1 MPSQTLLLPPLAR
14 LDDVEGLPRLLGR
27 ADVLPARPAGLL
39 PALADAFAL
48 PAGGLP
54 AAALLRE
61 AAVHDAG
68 GSVWL
73 CADPVYVRPD
83 ANGARLLAWGEM
95 ALAAEESEELAR
107 PLRPVLGDTG
117 MLLEIS
123 APSRWQLRL
132 REGTPLPAF
141 ATPEQVLGQSLL
153 MHLPQGAQGRRW
165 RALFNELQILL
176 HQHPRNR
183 ARIAAGLPPI
193 NALWFWG
200 GGALPA
206 RPRTR
211 LTALLSEDAVARAL
225 ALHAQVALIDDPA
238 QAAGTGALWLDL
250 AAADAPCVSAHL
262 AEAMRRMRRGDSLEL
277 AFLDGRRWRVTSG
290 QRWRF
295 WRRAWQR

>member
-27 ADVLPARPAGLL
+27 ADVLPARVAGLL

-48 PAGGLP
+48 PAAGLP

-61 AAVHDAG
+61 AAAHDAG

-73 CADPVYVRPD
+73 CADPVYVQPD
-83 ANGARLLAWGEM
+83 ANGARLLAWGEV

-107 PLRPVLGDTG
+107 PLRPVLGDAG

-141 ATPEQVLGQSLL
+141 ATPEEVLGRSLL
-153 MHLPQGAQGRRW
+153 THLPQGAQGRRW

-200 GGALPA
+200 GGTLPA
-206 RPRTR
+206 RPRTT
-211 LTALLSEDAVARAL
+211 LTALLSPDAVARAL

-238 QAAGTGALWLDL
+238 QAADTGALWLDL
-250 AAADAPCVSAHL
+250 AAADTPRVGAQL
-262 AEAMRRMRRGDSLEL
+262 AGAMRRVRRGDSLEL
-277 AFLDGRRWRVTSG
+277 AFLDGRRWHVTSG

>member
-14 LDDVEGLPRLLGR
+14 LDGVEGLPRLLGR
-27 ADVLPARPAGLL
+27 ADVLPARAAGLL

-48 PAGGLP
+48 PAAGLP

-61 AAVHDAG
+61 AAAHDAG

-73 CADPVYVRPD
+73 CADPVYVQPD

-95 ALAAEESEELAR
+95 ALAAEESEEFAR
-107 PLRPVLGDTG
+107 PLRPVLGDAG

-153 MHLPQGAQGRRW
+153 THLPQGAQGRRW

-183 ARIAAGLPPI
+183 ARITAGLPPI

-206 RPRTR
+206 RPRTT
-211 LTALLSEDAVARAL
+211 LAALLSRDAVARAL
-225 ALHAQVALIDDPA
+225 ALHAQVALIDDPT

-250 AAADAPCVSAHL
+250 AAADAPRVGAQL
-262 AEAMRRMRRGDSLEL
+262 AGAMRRMRRGDSLEL
-277 AFLDGRRWRVTSG
+277 AFLDGRRWHVTSG

-295 WRRAWQR
+295 WRRAWQP

>member
-1 MPSQTLLLPPLAR
+1 MPSQTLLLPPLVR
-14 LDDVEGLPRLLGR
+14 LDGVESLPRLLGR
-27 ADVLPARPAGLL
+27 ADALPAQLPGLL

-48 PAGGLP
+48 PAERLP

-61 AAVHDAG
+61 AAARDAG
-68 GSVWL
+68 DGVWL
-73 CADPVYVRPD
+73 CADPVYVQPEV
-83 ANGARLLAWGEM
+83 NGARLMAWGEM
-95 ALAAEESEELAR
+95 ALERDEAETLAR
-107 PLRPVLGDTG
+107 PLRPLLGDAG

-123 APSRWQLRL
+123 TPSRWQLRL
-132 REGTPLPAF
+132 RPGTPLPAF
-141 ATPEQVLGQSLL
+141 ATPEAVLGQSLL
-153 MHLPQGAQGRRW
+153 LHLPQGADGRRW

-183 ARIAAGLPPI
+183 ARSAAGLPPV

-211 LTALLSEDAVARAL
+211 LTALLSQDALARAL

-238 QAAGTGALWLDL
+238 QAADTGMLWLDL
-250 AAADAPCVSAHL
+250 AAADAPRVGAQL
-262 AEAMRRMRRGDSLEL
+262 AGAMRRLRRGDSLEL
-277 AFLDGRRWRVTSG
+277 AFLDGRRWHVTSG

-295 WRRAWQR
+295 WRRAWRR